1 MVARSRVAHR
11 VRLALHQSSLRERV
25 RVIHYFSPMSG
36 FAYLGFAELRAMAK
50 RHGAEVDHRPV
61 DIARVFAAVD
71 TVAPARQAPA
81 RLAWRRTDMMRWAQ
95 RRNLPLN
102 AIPKHWPVDA
112 TLASWTIIAA
122 QGMAADAA
130 PFIDAILSAVWARDE
145 DIANEN
151 TIAALAQ
158 DCGLDAAKV
167 LADARSDAVR
177 AAYDAN
183 TQDAIAH
190 GVIGSPTMRLGDE
203 NFFGQDRLDFVEAEL
218 ARINLA

>member
-1 MVARSRVAHR
+1 M
-11 VRLALHQSSLRERV
+11 

-36 FAYLGFAELRAMAK
+36 FAYLGFAELCAVAK

-71 TVAPARQAPA
+71 TIAPARQAPA

-95 RRNLPLN
+95 RRALPLN

-112 TLASWTIIAA
+112 TFASCAIIAA
-122 QGMAADAA
+122 QSLCTNAA
-130 PFIDAILSAVWARDE
+130 PFINEILSAVWARDE
-145 DIANEN
+145 DITNED
-151 TIAALAQ
+151 TIAAHAQ
-158 DCGLDAAKV
+158 ACGLDAAKI

-183 TQDAIAH
+183 TQAAIAH
-190 GVIGSPTMRLGDE
+190 GVIGSPTMRVGE
-203 NFFGQDRLDFVEAEL
+203 EKFFGQDRLDFVEVEL

>member
-1 MVARSRVAHR
+1 M
-11 VRLALHQSSLRERV
+11 

-36 FAYLGFAELRAMAK
+36 FAYLGFAELCAVAK

-71 TVAPARQAPA
+71 TIAPARQAPA

-95 RRNLPLN
+95 RRAQPLN
-102 AIPKHWPVDA
+102 VIPKHWPVDA
-112 TLASWTIIAA
+112 TLASCSIIAA
-122 QGMAADAA
+122 QSLCADAA
-130 PFIDAILSAVWARDE
+130 PFINEILSAVWARDE
-145 DIANEN
+145 DIANED

-158 DCGLDAAKV
+158 TCGLDAAKV

-183 TQDAIAH
+183 TQGAIAQ
-190 GVIGSPTMRLGDE
+190 GVIGSPTMRLGEE
-203 NFFGQDRLDFVEAEL
+203 NFFGQDRLDFIEAEL

>member
-1 MVARSRVAHR
+1 M
-11 VRLALHQSSLRERV
+11 

-36 FAYLGFAELRAMAK
+36 FAYLGFAELCAVAK
-50 RHGAEVDHRPV
+50 CHGAQLDHRPV

-71 TVAPARQAPA
+71 TIAPARQAPA
-81 RLAWRRTDMMRWAQ
+81 RLAWRRTDMTRWAQ
-95 RRNLPLN
+95 RRALPLN

-112 TLASWTIIAA
+112 SLASCAIIAA
-122 QGMAADAA
+122 QAVSADAA
-130 PFIDAILSAVWARDE
+130 PFIDAILGAVWARDE
-145 DIANEN
+145 DIANAE

-158 DCGLDAAKV
+158 ACGLDAAQV
-167 LADARSDAVR
+167 LSDAGSDAVR

-183 TQDAIAH
+183 TQSAIAH

-203 NFFGQDRLDFVEAEL
+203 SFFGQDRLDFVDAEL

>member
-1 MVARSRVAHR
+1 M
-11 VRLALHQSSLRERV
+11 

-36 FAYLGFAELRAMAK
+36 FAYLGFAELCAIAK

-61 DIARVFAAVD
+61 DIARVFAAID
-71 TVAPARQAPA
+71 TIAPARQAPA

-95 RRNLPLN
+95 RRALPLN

-112 TLASWTIIAA
+112 TLASCAVIAA
-122 QGMAADAA
+122 QTLCADAA
-130 PFIDAILSAVWARDE
+130 PFINQILSAVWARDE
-145 DIANEN
+145 DIANED

-158 DCGLDAAKV
+158 ACGLDAVQV
-167 LADARSDAVR
+167 LAGARSDTVR

-183 TQDAIAH
+183 TQDAIAQ
-190 GVIGSPTMRLGDE
+190 GVIGSPTMRVGEE

>member
-1 MVARSRVAHR
+1 M
-11 VRLALHQSSLRERV
+11 

-36 FAYLGFAELRAMAK
+36 FAYLGFAELCAVAK

-71 TVAPARQAPA
+71 TIAPARQAPA
-81 RLAWRRTDMMRWAQ
+81 RLAWRRTDMARWAQ
-95 RRNLPLN
+95 RRALLLN

-112 TLASWTIIAA
+112 TLASCAMIAA
-122 QGMAADAA
+122 QTLSADAA
-130 PFIDAILSAVWARDE
+130 PFINQLLSAVWARDE
-145 DIANEN
+145 DIANTE

-158 DCGLDAAKV
+158 ACGLDAAQV
-167 LADARSDAVR
+167 IAGARSDAVR

-190 GVIGSPTMRLGDE
+190 GVIGSPTMRIADE

>member
-1 MVARSRVAHR
+1 M
-11 VRLALHQSSLRERV
+11 

-36 FAYLGFAELRAMAK
+36 FAYLGFAELCAMAK
-50 RHGAEVDHRPV
+50 RHGAELDHRPV

-71 TVAPARQAPA
+71 TTAPARQSPA

-95 RRNLPLN
+95 RRALPLN
-102 AIPKHWPVDA
+102 AMPKHWPVDA
-112 TLASWTIIAA
+112 TLASCAIISA
-122 QGMAADAA
+122 QSLCADTA
-130 PFIDAILSAVWARDE
+130 PFINAILSAVWARDE
-145 DIANEN
+145 DIANEQ

-158 DCGLDAAKV
+158 ACELDAAQV

-183 TQDAIAH
+183 TQAAISH
-190 GVIGSPTMRLGDE
+190 GVIGSPTLRIGAE

>member
-1 MVARSRVAHR
+1 M
-11 VRLALHQSSLRERV
+11 

-36 FAYLGFAELRAMAK
+36 FAYLGFAELCAVAK

-61 DIARVFAAVD
+61 DIARVFAAID
-71 TVAPARQAPA
+71 TIAPARQAPA
-81 RLAWRRTDMMRWAQ
+81 RLAWRRTDMARWAQ
-95 RRNLPLN
+95 RRALPLN

-112 TLASWTIIAA
+112 TLASCAIIAA
-122 QGMAADAA
+122 QSLCTNAA
-130 PFIDAILSAVWARDE
+130 PFISEILSAVWARDE
-145 DIANEN
+145 DVANED

-158 DCGLDAAKV
+158 ACGLDATKII
-167 LADARSDAVR
+167 ADARSNAVR

-190 GVIGSPTMRLGDE
+190 GVIGSPTMRIGDE

-218 ARINLA
+218 MRINLA

>member
-1 MVARSRVAHR
+1 M
-11 VRLALHQSSLRERV
+11 

-36 FAYLGFAELRAMAK
+36 FAYLGFAELCAVAK
-50 RHGAEVDHRPV
+50 RHGAELDHRPV

-71 TVAPARQAPA
+71 TIAPARQSPA
-81 RLAWRRTDMMRWAQ
+81 RLAWRRKDMMRWAQ
-95 RRNLPLN
+95 RRALPLN

-112 TLASWTIIAA
+112 SLASCAIIAA
-122 QGMAADAA
+122 EAVSADAA
-130 PFIDAILSAVWARDE
+130 PFIDAILGAVWARDE

-158 DCGLDAAKV
+158 DCGLDAAQV

-183 TQDAIAH
+183 TQDAIAQ
-190 GVIGSPTMRLGDE
+190 GVIGSPTMRIGAE

>member
-1 MVARSRVAHR
+1 M
-11 VRLALHQSSLRERV
+11 

-36 FAYLGFAELRAMAK
+36 FAYLGFAELCAVAN

-71 TVAPARQAPA
+71 TIAPARQAPA

-95 RRNLPLN
+95 RRALPLN
-102 AIPKHWPVDA
+102 VIPKHWPVDA
-112 TLASWTIIAA
+112 TLASCAIIAA
-122 QGMAADAA
+122 QTLCADAA
-130 PFIDAILSAVWARDE
+130 PFIKEILSAVWARDE
-145 DIANEN
+145 DIANTE

-158 DCGLDAAKV
+158 ACGLDAAQV
-167 LADARSDAVR
+167 ITGARSDAVR

-190 GVIGSPTMRLGDE
+190 GVIGSPTMRIGEE